1 MYRKTLTFENYDGEE
16 ITKNLYF
23 RLTQAEIVDM
33 EFNDPNGSVI
43 SMLRKMSNEKD
54 MRVIVPLVK
63 KFMLMSYCERQ
74 EDGTLIKNEKIRDSF
89 AASEEYSEL
98 FMELISDIDKLAD
111 FINAIVP
118 KAAQKNLDTMKKY
131 DMDKIQEFIKTG
143 DYSAFEENPD
153 LKVVKSDAVEDT
165 HTEE

>member
-1 MYRKTLTFENYDGEE
+1 MYKKTLTYENYDGEE

-23 RLTQAEIVDM
+23 RLTQAEIIDM
-33 EFNDPNGSVI
+33 EFNDPNGSVV

-63 KFMLMSYCERQ
+63 RFMLMSYCERQ
-74 EDGTLIKNEKIRDSF
+74 EDGTLLKNEKIRDAF

-98 FMELISDIDKLAD
+98 FMELISDIDKLSG
-111 FINAIVP
+111 FINNIVP
-118 KAAQKNLDTMKKY
+118 KAAQKDIESMKKY

-143 DYSAFEENPD
+143 DYSALENKPD
-153 LKVVKSDAVEDT
+153 SGEAKLHAVENT
-165 HTEE
+165 HTEV

>member
-1 MYRKTLTFENYDGEE
+1 MYKKTLTFENYDGEE

-74 EDGTLIKNEKIRDSF
+74 ENGTLIKNEKIRDAF

-98 FMELISDIDKLAD
+98 FMELISDIDKLAG

-143 DYSAFEENPD
+143 DYSAFEENPG